1 MMMEDRLIAL
11 LYFGS
16 VNAILFVLMGIDKY
30 RAKKKMWR
38 IPEKTLLS
46 FGILG
51 GGLGGILGMVLFHHK
66 IRLTKFKVIYL
77 LGLVLML
84 GMLYFLFNRPIF
96 R

>member
-11 LYFGS
+11 LYFGL

-51 GGLGGILGMVLFHHK
+51 GILGMVLFHHK
-66 IRLTKFKVIYL
+66 IRVTKFKVIYL

-84 GMLYFLFNRPIF
+84 GMLYFLFDRPIF

>member
-16 VNAILFVLMGIDKY
+16 INAVLFVLMGIDKY

-46 FGILG
+46 FGI
-51 GGLGGILGMVLFHHK
+51 LGGILGMVLFHHK

-84 GMLYFLFNRPIF
+84 GMLYFLFDRPIF

>member
-51 GGLGGILGMVLFHHK
+51 GILGMVLFHHK
-66 IRLTKFKVIYL
+66 IRVTKFKVIYL

-84 GMLYFLFNRPIF
+84 GMLYFLFDRPIF

>member
-16 VNAILFVLMGIDKY
+16 INAVLFVLMGIDKY

-51 GGLGGILGMVLFHHK
+51 GILGMVLFHHK
-66 IRLTKFKVIYL
+66 IRVTKFKVIYL

-84 GMLYFLFNRPIF
+84 GMLYFLFDRPIF